1 MYGGIEWGRGG
12 RKRAQFLER
21 RIRAQVWEE
30 KRWEGKGIEELKRRD
45 RERERKERWEAI
57 RSSRYSKWYGRVKGE
72 GIPGYLRKGWGKVDG
87 KGWQDS
93 GWGMR

>member
-30 KRWEGKGIEELKRRD
+30 KRWEGKGTEELKRRG
-45 RERERKERWEAI
+45 REREREERCEGI
-57 RSSRYSKWYGRVKGE
+57 RSSRYSKWYGRVNGE
-72 GIPGYLRKGWGKVDG
+72 RIPEYLRKGWGKVDG
-87 KGWQDS
+87 KRWQDS
-93 GWGMR
+93 NWGMR

>member
-1 MYGGIEWGRGG
+1 MYGGIELGRGE

-30 KRWEGKGIEELKRRD
+30 KRWEGKGIEELKRRG
-45 RERERKERWEAI
+45 REKEREERWEGI
-57 RSSRYSKWYGRVKGE
+57 RSSRYSKWYGRVKGK
-72 GIPGYLRKGWGKVDG
+72 GILGYLRKGWGKVDG
-87 KGWQDS
+87 KGWQDL

>member
-1 MYGGIEWGRGG
+1 MYEGIEWGRGG

-30 KRWEGKGIEELKRRD
+30 KRWEGKGIKELKRRD
-45 RERERKERWEAI
+45 REREREERWKGI

-72 GIPGYLRKGWGKVDG
+72 KIPGYLRKGWGKVDG